1 MQLLAHGAGVL
12 EGVPAGRGL
21 DAARASRDTAFGQD
35 DETARLTGAVQM
47 RAAAKLH
54 GLGVIRVADGHHAH
68 GVAVLF
74 TEERHGAHVDGGLLA
89 HELGGQRVVGHDR
102 GVHVA
107 LHGGQLLRGHGRDVR
122 EVEAQAIRRD
132 QRTRLTHMI
141 AEHAAQGR
149 MEQVRA
155 GVVAGRVEAY
165 GFGHGQHHFLIGKQG
180 AAVHLDVVDGEVGGG
195 LQGVEHLGRASRSGE
210 QPRVAALAAGRAV
223 ERRLIGNDVA
233 QRAAGQG
240 FDGQA
245 VVVEQGHDA
254 AHPGQGGVAEKFG
267 LEAVFEQALET

>member
-1 MQLLAHGAGVL
+1 
-12 EGVPAGRGL
+12 
-21 DAARASRDTAFGQD
+21 
-35 DETARLTGAVQM
+35 M
-47 RAAAKLH
+47 RAAAKLY

-74 TEERHGAHVDGGLLA
+74 AEERHSAHVDGGLLA

-107 LHGGQLLRGHGRDVR
+107 FHGGQLFRGHGRDVR

-132 QRTRLTHMI
+132 QRTRLTHMV

-165 GFGHGQHHFLIGKQG
+165 GFGHGQYHFLIGKQG
-180 AAVHLDVVDGEVGGG
+180 AAVHFDVMDGEVG
-195 LQGVEHLGRASRSGE
+195 
-210 QPRVAALAAGRAV
+210 
-223 ERRLIGNDVA
+223 
-233 QRAAGQG
+233 
-240 FDGQA
+240 
-245 VVVEQGHDA
+245 
-254 AHPGQGGVAEKFG
+254 
-267 LEAVFEQALET
+267 